1 MHTADYEGK
10 GHWTEK
16 TLEQTCTRDWSILQE
31 DFQIFIPG
39 GQAAEPHAGLGRGPA
54 SLGAA
59 RGGAHGGLREADP
72 DPDAGPGVAQA
83 DAQAD
88 AELAPGD
95 ETFIKHEQN

>member
-72 DPDAGPGVAQA
+72 DPDAGPGVAQGSPR
-83 DAQAD
+83 QT
-88 AELAPGD
+88 PRQ
-95 ETFIKHEQN
+95 TQN